1 MIEFHPLANIFPLIE
16 GEDFEA
22 LVKDVRENGLREPI
36 VLLEGKILDGRNRYR
51 ACVSAGLLPES
62 LDHLTVPQI
71 KFFHHHVPAGGQSP
85 SQAELLEFVW
95 SKNFHRRHLST
106 SQRAIVMAD
115 YEAFRHGGQRRP
127 TGQDANLHLDGI
139 EPEPA
144 APTRADLA
152 ERGHVSER
160 LLASAAVVRDHAAP
174 EVKEAVRQG
183 GIAVSAAEEIAS
195 RPVEEQRAI
204 LDALPRDDKG
214 KLTPEAKKALAP
226 IVKEIRAEKQGEKK
240 QRREEREVELAAE
253 IQALPDEKFGVIYAD
268 PEWRFKPYSRETG
281 MDRAADNHYPT
292 SETDVICDRA
302 VADLAHEK
310 CVLFLWATAPM
321 LPDALRVMEAWGFT
335 YKTHAIWHK
344 DKIGTGYWYRNQ
356 HELLLVGTKGEVV
369 APAEGTQFTSVFGGA
384 RTKHSAKPD
393 CVYTM
398 IETYFPNLPKV
409 ELNARRARKGWKRW
423 GNEAPAA
430 EAAE

>member
-16 GEDFEA
+16 GEDFA
-22 LVKDVRENGLREPI
+22 GLVKDVRENGLREPI

-51 ACVSAGLLPES
+51 ACVAAGLLPES
-62 LDHLTVPQI
+62 LGEITAAQI
-71 KFFHHHVPAGGQSP
+71 KYFHHHVPAGKESP
-85 SQAELLEFVW
+85 SQAQLLEFVW

-115 YEAFRHGGQRRP
+115 YEAFRHGGVRRS
-127 TGQDANLHLDGI
+127 GQDANLHLGGI

-144 APTRADLA
+144 PPTRADLA

-183 GIAVSAAEEIAS
+183 GLAVSAAEEIAS

-204 LDALPRDDKG
+204 LESLPRDEAG

-240 QRREEREVELAAE
+240 QRREQREVELAAE
-253 IQALPDEKFGVIYAD
+253 IQALPEEKFGVIYAD
-268 PEWRFKPYSRETG
+268 PEWRFEVYSRDTG

-292 SETDVICDRA
+292 SSTDSICARPVGDIA
-302 VADLAHEK
+302 ADDA
-310 CVLFLWATAPM
+310 VLFLWATVPM
-321 LPDALRVMEAWGFT
+321 LADALRVMAAWGFT
-335 YKTHAIWHK
+335 YKSHAAWIK
-344 DKIGTGYWYRNQ
+344 DRPGTGYWFRNR
-356 HELLLVGTKGEVV
+356 HELLLVGTKGNVP
-369 APAEGTQFTSVFGGA
+369 APAPGMQLDSVFAAPLGP
-384 RTKHSAKPD
+384 HSEKPD
-393 CVYTM
+393 AAYEM
-398 IETYFPNLPKV
+398 IERYFPTLPKI
-409 ELNARRARKGWKRW
+409 ELNARRVRPGWERW
-423 GNEAPAA
+423 GNEAPPA